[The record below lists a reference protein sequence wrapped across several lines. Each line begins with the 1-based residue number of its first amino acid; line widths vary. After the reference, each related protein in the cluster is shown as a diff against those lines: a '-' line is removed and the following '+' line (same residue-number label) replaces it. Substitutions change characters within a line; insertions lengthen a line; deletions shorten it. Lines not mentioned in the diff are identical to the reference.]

1 MLKIQ
6 YVDGNGAPVDLVA
19 PGKTIGHGV
28 ANDIVIDKAGVNGFH
43 ADIQVDGDVVSI
55 TDINTSTGTMVNGE
69 KISGP
74 TTLRAGDV
82 VTVQGTKLEV
92 VEAAAPGGGQT
103 LVLSG
108 TTLLELGSDTWSLVA
123 DSGPEKGQVI
133 PVMERLEIGRALDC
147 DISILEPS
155 LSRKHAELH
164 LIGDD
169 LVVRDLGSV
178 NGTWVNAEKID
189 AEIKL
194 KDGDVLQFA
203 RIKFIV
209 SSPT

>member
-6 YVDGNGAPVDLVA
+6 YRDCSGAPVELVA
-19 PGKTIGHGV
+19 PGKTIGKGS
-28 ANDIVIDKAGVNGFH
+28 ANDIVIDKDGVNGFH
-43 ADIQVDGDVVSI
+43 ADIQVEAGVASI
-55 TDINTSTGTMVNGE
+55 TDINTTIGTMVNGE
-69 KISGP
+69 KISGR

-82 VTVQGTKLEV
+82 VSVQGVELEI
-92 VEAAAPGGGQT
+92 VEEDASGGGKT

-108 TTLLELGSDTWSLVA
+108 TALMELGTGTWSLVA

-178 NGTWVNAEKID
+178 NGTWVNAKKVEEE
-189 AEIKL
+189 AKL
-194 KDGDVLQFA
+194 NDGDILQFDK
-203 RIKFIV
+203 IKFIV
-209 SSPT
+209 SSPS

>member
-6 YVDGNGAPVDLVA
+6 YKDGSGDPVELVA
-19 PGKTIGHGV
+19 PGKTIGQGS
-28 ANDIVIDKAGVNGFH
+28 ANDIVIDKDGVNGFH

-55 TDINTSTGTMVNGE
+55 TDINTAIGTMVNGE

-82 VTVQGTKLEV
+82 VSVQGVELEV
-92 VEAAAPGGGQT
+92 VEEDFSGSGKT

-108 TTLLELGSDTWSLVA
+108 TALMELGTGAWSLVA

-178 NGTWVNAEKID
+178 NGTWVNAEKVE
-189 AEIKL
+189 AEAKL
-194 KDGDVLQFA
+194 KDGDVLQFDK
-203 RIKFIV
+203 IKFIV

>member
-6 YVDGNGAPVDLVA
+6 YEDGNGTPVELVA

-28 ANDIVIDKAGVNGFH
+28 ANDIVIDKDGVNGFH

-55 TDINTSTGTMVNGE
+55 TDINTATGTMVNGE

-82 VTVQGTKLEV
+82 VTVQGIKLEV
-92 VEAAAPGGGQT
+92 VDAAAPVGGRT

-133 PVMERLEIGRALDC
+133 PIKERLEIDRALDC